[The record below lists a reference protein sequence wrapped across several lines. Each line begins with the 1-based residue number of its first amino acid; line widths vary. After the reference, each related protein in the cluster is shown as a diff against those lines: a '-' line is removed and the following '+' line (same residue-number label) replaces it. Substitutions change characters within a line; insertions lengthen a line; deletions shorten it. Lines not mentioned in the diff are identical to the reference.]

1 MFENVILTLTFLSAL
16 GCGLIGG
23 VFFAFSTFVMKALK
37 RLPAAT
43 GIAAM
48 QSIDI
53 VAVSPMFM
61 TALFGTGFGCLAL
74 VVLSLVRWHQPGA
87 SWVVAG
93 GSLYLIG
100 AVLVTI
106 IFNVPL
112 NNELAAVDSGSAAGA
127 EVWARYVPGW
137 TAWNTVR
144 TVTSLAA
151 SACFMV
157 GLCLKVQAR

>member
-1 MFENVILTLTFLSAL
+1 MFENIQLALTFLSAI

-23 VFFAFSTFVMKALK
+23 VFFAFSTFVMKGLN
-37 RLPAAT
+37 RLPAPT

-61 TALFGTGFGCLAL
+61 TALFGTGVACLAL
-74 VVLSLVRWHQPGA
+74 VILSLFGWDQPGA
-87 SWVVAG
+87 GCLIAG
-93 GSLYLIG
+93 GSFYLVGSI
-100 AVLVTI
+100 LVTI
-106 IFNVPL
+106 IFNVPR
-112 NNELAAVDSGSAAGA
+112 NQALAVVDPASTEGA
-127 EVWARYVPGW
+127 EVWAGYVPGW

-151 SACFMV
+151 SACMIV
-157 GLCLKVQAR
+157 GLSIMVAQR